1 MTKTRIL
8 TILVVVMVLLNA
20 ATLVFFLKSNHRGP
34 RLHGSKEAGP
44 KNVVIEKLKFDEEQV
59 AKYELLIA
67 EHLAAINKNDSLMFE
82 ARHALFVQL
91 SKQDQ
96 TEIEMQLN
104 TIGRLQKEVE
114 NVHFQ
119 HFLELKALCTE
130 EQLPAFEELID
141 ELATF
146 FNGAKPPKGKQRP
159 RSRH

>member
-20 ATLVFFLKSNHRGP
+20 ATLAFFLKSNHRGP
-34 RLHGSKEAGP
+34 RPHGRKEAGP
-44 KNVVIEKLKFDEEQV
+44 KNMVIEKLKFNDAQI
-59 AKYELLIA
+59 AQYEGLIA
-67 EHLAAINKNDSLMFE
+67 EHQLSINKNDSLMFE

-96 TEIEMQLN
+96 REIEVQLN

-119 HFLELKALCTE
+119 HFTELKALCTE
-130 EQLPAFEELID
+130 EQLPAFEELIE
-141 ELATF
+141 ELAAF
-146 FNGAKPPKGKQRP
+146 FNGSKSAHQPPPPP
-159 RSRH
+159 RH